1 MVKDEPEWDD
11 RDTFKENNKFA
22 ARIAG
27 ILERHSN
34 PWPAVYKAVV
44 ELHREVCFV

>member
-1 MVKDEPEWDD
+1 VKYEPEWDD
-11 RDTFKENNKFA
+11 RDRFKETNKFA

-34 PWPAVYKAVV
+34 P
-44 ELHREVCFV
+44 